1 MKRIIYSIY
10 IDIDADQLDPQP
22 PHHGDTEDKNQK
34 AKREFA
40 NNQIWLEYKQ
50 RMYAKSIGIEYK
62 LFTADDQWIEYR
74 DTLAKQYPQL
84 TMYNIV
90 NFYKIHLM
98 YQLKEDY
105 DEMLYM
111 DLDVVPITNKSF
123 FEAWD
128 LSKGMVIR
136 HSMPMVEIRIDHI
149 KEKEKSFIKKGKTDS
164 IRSPLAK
171 YWNNKAL
178 LMEYGIDKDDAPVY
192 NTGIVGI
199 DKQSLEELD
208 YFGDFDH
215 MIEVMTE
222 LKEEQP
228 SMWPSYIQSM
238 FGWDNETLWGFLC
251 VKKNI
256 KVQTIDQFWHY
267 FLDRGTFIP
276 KASKLIHV
284 IHKDF
289 YSVRKWCEKNNL

>member
-1 MKRIIYSIY
+1 MKRVIYSIY
-10 IDIDADQLDPQP
+10 IDIPTEDLDAQP

-40 NNQIWLEYKQ
+40 YHLIWLEYRQ

-62 LFTADDQWIEYR
+62 LFTADNQWIEYR
-74 DTLAKQYPQL
+74 DQLAKQYPQL

-98 YQLKEDY
+98 YQLKEEY

-111 DLDVVPITNKSF
+111 DLDVVPVTSESF
-123 FEAWD
+123 FDAWD

-136 HSMPMVEIRIDHI
+136 HTTPMVEIRIEDI
-149 KEKEKSFIKKGKTDS
+149 KRREKSFIKKGRTDS
-164 IRSPLAK
+164 IRSPAAK

-178 LMEYGIDKDDAPVY
+178 LMEHGINDADATVF

-199 DKQSLEELD
+199 NKQSLEELD
-208 YFGDFDH
+208 YFADFDYI
-215 MIEVMTE
+215 IEVMTD

-228 SMWPSYIQSM
+228 SMWPTYIQHM
-238 FGWDNETLWGFLC
+238 FGWDNETIWGFYC
-251 VKKNI
+251 VKKNLQI
-256 KVQTIDQFWHY
+256 QTIDSNWHY
-267 FLDRGTFIP
+267 FLDKGKFIP
-276 KASKLIHV
+276 KSSKFIHV

-289 YSVRKWCEKNNL
+289 YSVREWCEKNNL